1 MEKKKK
7 GIKIPHTYVLILLI
21 IFTVT
26 VLTYIIPSGQYARYT
41 PEGSSTVM
49 IDPSSYQRVDQTPV
63 TPFKMVQAIPQGM
76 TEVGWIIFL
85 VFIIGG
91 AFEIINA
98 TGAIEA
104 SIGALI
110 TKLSGRGKI
119 LIPILMV
126 AFSFAGATIG
136 MAESTIIFIPIGIS
150 LARAL
155 GYDAIVGMAMV
166 NIGAVIGFAGGAMN
180 MFTVGVA
187 QGIAGVPLFS
197 GMEFRI
203 IAQVI
208 FLAGAIFYIMRYAA
222 KVKRDPT
229 SSVIYDLEA
238 AHKQTMEEAKE
249 LLEFTGRRKAVMLV
263 MAAGFAVLIY
273 GIITGWS
280 TGTQISSLFLVMGIV
295 AGFVGGMGP
304 NTIAETFIKGAKAM
318 TYGALVIGISRA
330 ILVIMTEGQII
341 DTILHAAGVALG
353 NFPPYVAA
361 GLMLL
366 VQLGI
371 NFIINSGSG
380 QAATTM
386 PIMAPLADVVNVPRQ
401 TAVLAYQYGDG
412 FSNSLFPTSG
422 VLMASLS
429 IANIPYEKWL
439 KWAGPLMA
447 ILYGIATVL
456 VIISTFL
463 F

>member
-1 MEKKKK
+1 MRKKKPSM
-7 GIKIPHTYVLILLI
+7 PHTYVLILLI
-21 IFTVT
+21 IFVVT
-26 VLTYIIPSGQYARYT
+26 VLTYVVPAGKYERYT
-41 PEGSSTVM
+41 PEGASTVM
-49 IDPSSYQRVDQTPV
+49 VDPSTYEQVEQTPV
-63 TPFKMVQAIPQGM
+63 GPFQMVQAIPKGM
-76 TEVGWIIFL
+76 TEVAWIIFL
-85 VFIIGG
+85 VYIIGG
-91 AFEIINA
+91 AFEIINT

-110 TKLSGRGKI
+110 KKLAGKGKI
-119 LIPILMV
+119 LIPILMA

-136 MAESTIIFIPIGIS
+136 MAESTLIFIPIGIS

-187 QGIAGVPLFS
+187 QGIAGLPLFS

-203 IAQVI
+203 IGQI
-208 FLAGAIFYIMRYAA
+208 LFLIAAVVYIMRYAE
-222 KVKRDPT
+222 KVARDP
-229 SSVIYDLEA
+229 SRSLVFDLE
-238 AHKQTMEEAKE
+238 EEHRHTVREDKE
-249 LLEFTGRRKAVMLV
+249 MLAFSGRRKAVMIV
-263 MAAGFAVLIY
+263 MALGFAILVY
-273 GIITGWS
+273 GIATGWS
-280 TGTQISSLFLVMGIV
+280 TGTQISSLFLVMGVV

-304 NTIAETFIKGAKAM
+304 NQIAETFIKGAKAM

-341 DTILHAAGVALG
+341 DTILYGAGKALG
-353 NFPPYVAA
+353 GFPPYVAA
-361 GLMLL
+361 ALMLL

-386 PIMAPLADVVNVPRQ
+386 PIMAPLSDVVNVPRQ

-429 IANIPYEKWL
+429 IANIPYERWL
-439 KWAGPLMA
+439 KWVLPLMCL
-447 ILYGIATVL
+447 LYGIATMLMIV
-456 VIISTFL
+456 STLL